1 MTVALDVKP
10 DAAPDAGGLGSVL
23 DGIPAPE
30 APKPDQ
36 RPKRNRPT
44 TRAGRAAAAAAKG
57 GGTPKQPRKDATS
70 AQVAASVVGLH
81 ELAGAVVTITG
92 RPTTGAMLA
101 TSAKDAGEAWAELSK
116 RYPAVA
122 RLFTGSADALVFV
135 KLLMV
140 YAPIITTA
148 LAEKR
153 DPSAGVD
160 LAMLLGTIGG
170 GTAQPEPSPAA
181 PAAA

>member
-10 DAAPDAGGLGSVL
+10 DASPDAGGLGSVL
-23 DGIPAPE
+23 DAIPAPE
-30 APKPDQ
+30 PPKPDQ
-36 RPKRNRPT
+36 KPRRNRPT
-44 TRAGRAAAAAAKG
+44 TRAGRAAAAAAKDG
-57 GGTPKQPRKDATS
+57 GKPKQPRVNATQ

-92 RPTTGAMLA
+92 RPATGAMLA

-153 DPSAGVD
+153 DPQAGVD
-160 LAMLLGTIGG
+160 LSMLLGAIGAG
-170 GTAQPEPSPAA
+170 QPAAEPSPVA